1 MSLVFDIIIIL
12 AAVAAIYRG
21 ISKGFIKSVMHFA
34 SIIIAL
40 VCVYYF
46 TQPVATWIGEQFV
59 NDSVTSITENALGG
73 IINAGSERLDIE
85 TVLADRPAA
94 LTEIAQR
101 FSCDLDELTQYYN
114 SALSNEST
122 DTAITNL
129 SAKIAAPAAD
139 AISSVLAAILVF
151 VAAMIACAIVTWA
164 LDLIFKLPV
173 LKQLNKV
180 LGTVF
185 GILSAA
191 LTVWVL
197 ANISVGLIG
206 ALESVRADLFN
217 ESVIDHSIILNFI
230 TENDFLL
237 IK

>member
-1 MSLVFDIIIIL
+1 MSLVFDIIIVL
-12 AAVAAIYRG
+12 AAIAAICRG

-34 SIIIAL
+34 SIIVAL

-46 TQPVATWIGEQFV
+46 TQPVAAWLGEQFV
-59 NDSVTSITENALGG
+59 SDSVTSITEESLGG
-73 IINAGSERLDIE
+73 IVNAGSERLDID
-85 TVLADRPAA
+85 TVLSDRPDA
-94 LTEIAQR
+94 LTEIAER
-101 FSCDLDELTQYYN
+101 FSCDLDELTQYYKGFL
-114 SALSNEST
+114 ANEST
-122 DTAITNL
+122 DTAISEL
-129 SAKIAAPAAD
+129 SAKIAAPAVN

-151 VAAMIACAIVTWA
+151 VAAMLACAIITWV

-185 GILSAA
+185 GLLSAV

-217 ESVIDHSIILNFI
+217 DSVIEHSLILKFI